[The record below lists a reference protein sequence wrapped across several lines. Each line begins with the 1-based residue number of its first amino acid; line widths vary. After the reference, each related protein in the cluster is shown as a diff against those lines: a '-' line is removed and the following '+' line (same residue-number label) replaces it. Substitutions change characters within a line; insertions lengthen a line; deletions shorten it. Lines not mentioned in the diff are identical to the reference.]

1 MKFVLTF
8 WFLIAKYFLSTSLR
22 LFYSPLFA
30 LCYLMNK
37 FEIMNRWD
45 LFFFN
50 RECGPFHLFH
60 LSCFPGQRRTG
71 WISSRNSQ
79 NNFGRN
85 CIRPTSRNS
94 SIHWHNYLVH
104 KHSLLKSNARCHTF
118 PLDWPVDYQHP
129 TAVCPQWKCEGGA
142 APVVTT
148 AWLLSRASS

>member
-1 MKFVLTF
+1 MRS
-8 WFLIAKYFLSTSLR
+8 I
-22 LFYSPLFA
+22 
-30 LCYLMNK
+30 
-37 FEIMNRWD
+37 
-45 LFFFN
+45 FFFN

-71 WISSRNSQ
+71 WVSSRSSQ

-129 TAVCPQWKCEGGA
+129 TAVCPQWECEGGA

-148 AWLLSRASS
+148 AWLLSRATSYTLALTYLSINTGQWNSTDITVRIAHASSLYPTVW